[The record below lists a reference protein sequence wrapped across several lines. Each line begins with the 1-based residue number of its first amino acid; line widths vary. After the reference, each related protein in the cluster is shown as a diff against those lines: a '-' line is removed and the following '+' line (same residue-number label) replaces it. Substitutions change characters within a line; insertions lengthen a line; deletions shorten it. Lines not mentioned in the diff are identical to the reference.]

1 MRTFRIFPSI
11 LNANFEKLP
20 EEIERVAATADY
32 IHLDVMDNI
41 FVPNFT
47 FDLERSKEIIGAS
60 SLPIDVHLMVA
71 NADDAGPLYA
81 RTKAESVTIHFEACY
96 DVPRTLSAIRAEG
109 KRVGLAIKPGTP
121 IDAVQPFSSQLD
133 MVLVMTVEPGFGG
146 QKFMKDMMPKVQW
159 LRHNYPLLDIE
170 VDGGVGLNTINDCS
184 EAGANM
190 IVSGTALLMQQIN
203 DLLLPAF
210 EKLLK
215 VQFLV
220 SLALLQDCLQQHLFH
235 QE

>member
-11 LNANFEKLP
+11 LNADFEKLA

-47 FDLERSKEIIGAS
+47 FDLERSREIIDAS
-60 SLPIDVHLMVA
+60 TLPIDVHLMVA

-121 IDAVQPFSSQLD
+121 IDVVQPYLSQLD

-146 QKFMKDMMPKVQW
+146 QKFMHEMMSKVETARKW
-159 LRHNYPLLDIE
+159 LEKENLSDVWLQLD
-170 VDGGVGLNTINDCS
+170 G
-184 EAGANM
+184 
-190 IVSGTALLMQQIN
+190 
-203 DLLLPAF
+203 
-210 EKLLK
+210 
-215 VQFLV
+215 
-220 SLALLQDCLQQHLFH
+220 
-235 QE
+235 

>member
-41 FVPNFT
+41 CVPNFT
-47 FDLERSKEIIGAS
+47 FDLERSKEIIDAS

-81 RTKAESVTIHFEACY
+81 RTKAQSVTIHFEACEN
-96 DVPRTLSAIRAEG
+96 VSRTLHGIRDHG
-109 KRVGLAIKPGTP
+109 KRAGLAIKPGTP
-121 IDAVQPFSSQLD
+121 ISAIEPFLAQLD

-146 QKFMKDMMPKVQW
+146 QKFMHEMMSKVETARQW
-159 LRHNYPLLDIE
+159 LTKENLNDVWLQL
-170 VDGGVGLNTINDCS
+170 DGGISLETIDIGAR
-184 EAGANM
+184 AGADTFVAGSA
-190 IVSGTALLMQQIN
+190 IFGKP
-203 DLLLPAF
+203 DY
-210 EKLLK
+210 KK
-215 VQFLV
+215 VIDEMRAE
-220 SLALLQDCLQQHLFH
+220 LAKAK
-235 QE
+235 

>member
-11 LNANFEKLP
+11 LNADFEKLA

-121 IDAVQPFSSQLD
+121 IDAVQPYLSQLD

-146 QKFMKDMMPKVQW
+146 QKFMHEMMSKVETARKW
-159 LRHNYPLLDIE
+159 LEKENLSDVWLQL
-170 VDGGVGLNTINDCS
+170 DGGISLETIDIGAR
-184 EAGANM
+184 AGADTFVAGSAVYKSEDPAEMVTRLRNCAE
-190 IVSGTALLMQQIN
+190 SALR
-203 DLLLPAF
+203 
-210 EKLLK
+210 
-215 VQFLV
+215 
-220 SLALLQDCLQQHLFH
+220 
-235 QE
+235 

>member
-11 LNANFEKLP
+11 LNADFEKLP

-47 FDLERSKEIIGAS
+47 FDLERSKEIIDAS

-121 IDAVQPFSSQLD
+121 IDVVQPYLSQLD

-146 QKFMKDMMPKVQW
+146 QKFMHEMMSKVETARKW
-159 LRHNYPLLDIE
+159 LEKENLSDVWLQL
-170 VDGGVGLNTINDCS
+170 DGGISLETIDIGAR
-184 EAGANM
+184 AGADTFVAGSAVYKSEDPAEMVTRLRNCAE
-190 IVSGTALLMQQIN
+190 SALR
-203 DLLLPAF
+203 
-210 EKLLK
+210 
-215 VQFLV
+215 
-220 SLALLQDCLQQHLFH
+220 
-235 QE
+235 

>member
-47 FDLERSKEIIGAS
+47 FDLERSKEIIDAS
-60 SLPIDVHLMVA
+60 TLPIDVHLMVA

-81 RTKAESVTIHFEACY
+81 LTKAESVTIHFEACY

-121 IDAVQPFSSQLD
+121 IDVVQPYLSQLD

-146 QKFMKDMMPKVQW
+146 QKFMHEMMSKVETARKW
-159 LRHNYPLLDIE
+159 LEKENLSDVWLQL
-170 VDGGVGLNTINDCS
+170 DGGISLETIDIGARTGADTFVAGSAVYKS
-184 EAGANM
+184 EDPAEMVTRLRNCAE
-190 IVSGTALLMQQIN
+190 SALR
-203 DLLLPAF
+203 
-210 EKLLK
+210 
-215 VQFLV
+215 
-220 SLALLQDCLQQHLFH
+220 
-235 QE
+235 

>member
-11 LNANFEKLP
+11 LNADFEKLA

-47 FDLERSKEIIGAS
+47 FDLERSKEIIDAS
-60 SLPIDVHLMVA
+60 TLPIDVHLMVA

-121 IDAVQPFSSQLD
+121 IDVVQPYLSQLD

-146 QKFMKDMMPKVQW
+146 QKFMHEMMSKVETARKW
-159 LRHNYPLLDIE
+159 LERENLSDVWLQL
-170 VDGGVGLNTINDCS
+170 DGGISLETIDIGAR
-184 EAGANM
+184 AGADTFVAGSAVYKSEDPAEMVTRLRNCAE
-190 IVSGTALLMQQIN
+190 SALR
-203 DLLLPAF
+203 
-210 EKLLK
+210 
-215 VQFLV
+215 
-220 SLALLQDCLQQHLFH
+220 
-235 QE
+235 

>member
-20 EEIERVAATADY
+20 EEIERVKATADY

-47 FDLERSKEIIGAS
+47 FDLERSKEIIDAS
-60 SLPIDVHLMVA
+60 TLPIDVHLMVA

-121 IDAVQPFSSQLD
+121 IDVVQPYLSQLD

-146 QKFMKDMMPKVQW
+146 QKFMHEMMSKVETARKW
-159 LRHNYPLLDIE
+159 LEKENLSDVWLQL
-170 VDGGVGLNTINDCS
+170 DGGISLETIDIGAR
-184 EAGANM
+184 AGADTFVAGSAVYKSEDPAEMVTRLRNCAE
-190 IVSGTALLMQQIN
+190 SALR
-203 DLLLPAF
+203 
-210 EKLLK
+210 
-215 VQFLV
+215 
-220 SLALLQDCLQQHLFH
+220 
-235 QE
+235 

>member
-11 LNANFEKLP
+11 LNADFEKLA

-47 FDLERSKEIIGAS
+47 FDLERSKEIIDAS

-121 IDAVQPFSSQLD
+121 IDAVQPYLSQLD

-146 QKFMKDMMPKVQW
+146 QKFMHEMMSKVETARKW
-159 LRHNYPLLDIE
+159 LERENLSDVWLQL
-170 VDGGVGLNTINDCS
+170 DGGISLETIDIGAR
-184 EAGANM
+184 AGADTFVAGSAVYKSEDPAEMVTRLRNCAE
-190 IVSGTALLMQQIN
+190 SALR
-203 DLLLPAF
+203 
-210 EKLLK
+210 
-215 VQFLV
+215 
-220 SLALLQDCLQQHLFH
+220 
-235 QE
+235 

>member
-11 LNANFEKLP
+11 LNADFEKLA

-47 FDLERSKEIIGAS
+47 FDLERSKEIIDAS

-121 IDAVQPFSSQLD
+121 IDVVQPYLSQLD

-146 QKFMKDMMPKVQW
+146 QKFMHEMMSKVETARKW
-159 LRHNYPLLDIE
+159 LEKENLSDVWLQL
-170 VDGGVGLNTINDCS
+170 DGGISLETIDIGAR
-184 EAGANM
+184 AGADTFVAGSAVYKSEDPAEMVTRLRNCAE
-190 IVSGTALLMQQIN
+190 SAL
-203 DLLLPAF
+203 
-210 EKLLK
+210 
-215 VQFLV
+215 
-220 SLALLQDCLQQHLFH
+220 C
-235 QE
+235 

>member
-11 LNANFEKLP
+11 LNADFEKLP

-47 FDLERSKEIIGAS
+47 FDLERSKEIIDAS

-121 IDAVQPFSSQLD
+121 IDVVQPYLSQLD

-146 QKFMKDMMPKVQW
+146 QKFMHEMMSKVETARKW
-159 LRHNYPLLDIE
+159 LERENLSDVWLQL
-170 VDGGVGLNTINDCS
+170 DGGISLETIDIGAR
-184 EAGANM
+184 AGADTFVAGSAVYKSEDPAEMVTRLRNCAE
-190 IVSGTALLMQQIN
+190 SALR
-203 DLLLPAF
+203 
-210 EKLLK
+210 
-215 VQFLV
+215 
-220 SLALLQDCLQQHLFH
+220 
-235 QE
+235 